1 VSNETPVAWVV
12 GASRGIGRAASLALA
27 ARGYRL
33 ALTSRSTVDLER
45 VAEEVRLAGAP
56 DVWDLAASVRQT
68 HEIEAVVHK
77 VRDRWERIDIL
88 VACAGVSPVYVNS
101 ENLGDE
107 DWDSILDT
115 NLNGAFRCCR
125 AVFPVMKETGGA
137 IVTISSVHGS
147 VAGPRIAAY
156 AASKGGLDALTRT
169 LAVEWARH
177 GIRVNAIAPG
187 YVETA
192 MTEGLRKNDRLRES
206 LLGKIPLGR
215 FATPDQI
222 GAMVAA
228 LTDDRLGYVTG
239 SVIPV
244 DGGWTAQ

>member
-1 VSNETPVAWVV
+1 MSNEVPVAWVV
-12 GASRGIGRAASLALA
+12 GASRGIGRAVSLALA
-27 ARGYRL
+27 ERGYRL
-33 ALTSRSTVDLER
+33 ALTSRSVIDLES
-45 VAEEVRLAGAP
+45 VAEEARQAGSP

-68 HEIEAVVHK
+68 PEIEAVVHK
-77 VRDRWERIDIL
+77 IRNRWGRIDIL
-88 VACAGVSPVYVNS
+88 VACAGTSPVYVDS
-101 ENLGDE
+101 ESLGDE
-107 DWDSILDT
+107 DWDLILDT
-115 NLNGAFRCCR
+115 NLTGAFRCCR
-125 AVFPVMKETGGA
+125 AVFPLMKETGGA
-137 IVTISSVHGS
+137 IVAISSVHGK

-192 MTEGLRKNDRLRES
+192 MTEGLRRNAHLRDS

-222 GAMVAA
+222 GALVAA
-228 LTDDRLGYVTG
+228 ITDDRLGYLTG